1 MLKFIV
7 IIVIVLG
14 PLSQPHLA
22 YSESTDPC
30 DRIVSLA
37 PSITELLFALDL
49 GNKIVGDT
57 KYCRYPEAA
66 QKITKIG
73 GFLDPNYEVIASL
86 KPTLILTLAE
96 QEDSKQYLQRLGLN
110 TVRIDHRSVAG
121 ILDSISKVGALCKIE
136 SKSSKLA
143 EDINSRVN
151 AVKLHSLRTQNVRV
165 LIAIGGNA
173 QDGVLSNLFISGRD
187 GYYDVLLKIAGG
199 TNVYTGQTISLPS
212 ISEEGIIALNPDVII
227 QIGSK
232 DDGVKVDAVEIKKAW
247 EKLTSVSAVQFNR
260 IYVFNDDFASI
271 PGPRFVELLEK
282 MARTLH
288 PDPS

>member
-1 MLKFIV
+1 M
-7 IIVIVLG
+7 
-14 PLSQPHLA
+14 
-22 YSESTDPC
+22 
-30 DRIVSLA
+30 
-37 PSITELLFALDL
+37 
-49 GNKIVGDT
+49 
-57 KYCRYPEAA
+57 
-66 QKITKIG
+66 
-73 GFLDPNYEVIASL
+73 
-86 KPTLILTLAE
+86 
-96 QEDSKQYLQRLGLN
+96 
-110 TVRIDHRSVAG
+110 
-121 ILDSISKVGALCKIE
+121 
-136 SKSSKLA
+136 
-143 EDINSRVN
+143 
-151 AVKLHSLRTQNVRV
+151 HSLRTQNVRV